1 MKNFKGLNGVTDA
14 TTFCKSMYAKG
25 GSAGKNQMLRMGSSY
40 EAGGTTGLQMGES
53 ADLGR
58 KIRKV
63 VRKVKNA
70 VRNSGGGHTP
80 TYHKPKCGGVG
91 CYN

>member
-1 MKNFKGLNGVTDA
+1 MKRKGLKDTTDA
-14 TTFCKSMYAKG
+14 MSHCKSMYAKG
-25 GSAGKNQMLRMGSSY
+25 GSNSKTHMMRSMGSY
-40 EAGGTTGLQMGES
+40 ETGGTTGLQMGES

-70 VRNSGGGHTP
+70 FKNSGGGHTP